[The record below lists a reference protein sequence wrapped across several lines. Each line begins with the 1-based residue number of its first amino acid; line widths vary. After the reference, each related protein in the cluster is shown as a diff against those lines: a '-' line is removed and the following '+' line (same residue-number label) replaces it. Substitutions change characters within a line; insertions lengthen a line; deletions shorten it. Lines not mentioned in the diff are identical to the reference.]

1 MIKKKKDIRREF
13 IIGEAAKLFK
23 QKGYGGTSMRDLAEQ
38 VGLDAASM
46 YHYIKSKDEILQGI
60 CFDIANTY
68 VSQLTEIENATQSYS
83 QKLKALVRLH
93 IHLMTTKGPEVS
105 VANNEWKSLSADAL
119 TEFKSLRSQY
129 EKRLAALIE
138 AGAEAG
144 EFQQVNTSVAL
155 FTLLS
160 AIRWVELWWKPDRGI
175 ATEELENSILTI
187 LFQGLERK

>member
-105 VANNEWKSLSADAL
+105 VANNEWKSLSPEAL

-175 ATEELENSILTI
+175 TTEELENSILTI
-187 LFQGLERK
+187 LFQGLEKK